1 MALNVSLDRMVSVTE
16 ARARLREIIEQTN
29 DDQFWVLTS
38 RGKPRVALVDI
49 DYLDQL
55 VRRAWFDSLAS
66 RSQDAFDNWL
76 RRRGLDPE
84 TVTEQEIESF
94 LQA

>member
-1 MALNVSLDRMVSVTE
+1 MTE
-16 ARARLREIIEQTN
+16 ARARLRELVEQTN

-38 RGKPRVALVDI
+38 RGKPRVALVDT

-55 VRRAWFDSLAS
+55 VRRAWFDNLAS
-66 RSQDAFDNWL
+66 RSQDTFDDWL

-84 TVTEQEIESF
+84 TVTEQELESF

>member
-1 MALNVSLDRMVSVTE
+1 MYKTRKVAVIGAGSVGTTYLYALL
-16 ARARLREIIEQTN
+16 QTGLAS
-29 DDQFWVLTS
+29 Q
-38 RGKPRVALVDI
+38 VALIDI

-55 VRRAWFDSLAS
+55 IRRAWFDSLAS
-66 RSQDAFDNWL
+66 RSQGAFDDWL

-84 TVTEQEIESF
+84 TMTDQEIESF

>member
-1 MALNVSLDRMVSVTE
+1 MISVTE
-16 ARARLREIIEQTN
+16 ARSRLREIIEQTN

-38 RGKPRVALVDI
+38 RGKPRVALVDVG
-49 DYLDQL
+49 YLDQL
-55 VRRAWFDSLAS
+55 MRRAWFDSLAS
-66 RSQDAFDNWL
+66 RSQDAFDDWL

>member
-16 ARARLREIIEQTN
+16 ARARLRELIEQTN

-38 RGKPRVALVDI
+38 RGKPRVALVDV

-55 VRRAWFDSLAS
+55 MRRAWFDSLAS
-66 RSQDAFDNWL
+66 RSQSAFDDWL
-76 RRRGLDPE
+76 RRHGLDPE

-94 LQA
+94 L

>member
-1 MALNVSLDRMVSVTE
+1 MVSVTE
-16 ARARLREIIEQTN
+16 ARARLREIIEQTT

-55 VRRAWFDSLAS
+55 VRRSWFDSLAS
-66 RSQDAFDNWL
+66 RSQDAFEDWL

-84 TVTEQEIESF
+84 TVTEKEIESS